1 MKSIAR
7 LIAIL
12 VALSVLHQCAV
23 ADDSPSDLIIGKWR
37 DRSEPNDAVIQ
48 FLKGGTGSITEMT
61 PKKTT
66 QANISWKVT
75 DTYGNAC
82 VVVVKYEEPKPKEA
96 KPLPKEA
103 KPFTWL
109 IAFDGSDTFVM
120 QPNQNRISFMDR
132 QKPPPKVD
140 GKKAR

>member
-1 MKSIAR
+1 MKTIAR

-12 VALSVLHQCAV
+12 VALTVLHQCAV

-48 FLKGGTGSITEMT
+48 FLKGGTGNITETT

-75 DTYGNAC
+75 DTHGNAC
-82 VVVVKYEEPKPKEA
+82 VVVVKYDEPKSKGA

-109 IAFDGSDTFVM
+109 VVFDGTDTFVM
-120 QPNQNRISFMDR
+120 QPNQNEISFMDR
-132 QKPPPKVD
+132 QKSPPKAD
-140 GKKAR
+140 AKKAQ